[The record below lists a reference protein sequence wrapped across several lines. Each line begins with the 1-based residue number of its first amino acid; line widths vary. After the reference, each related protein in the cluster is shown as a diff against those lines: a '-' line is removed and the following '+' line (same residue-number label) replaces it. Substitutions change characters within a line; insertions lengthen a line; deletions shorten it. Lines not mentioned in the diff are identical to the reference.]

1 MHDAK
6 WAEVRVKV
14 SRESADA
21 VANFLFEL
29 GSPGLQIEEA
39 DERTVLR
46 GYLRREAQGK
56 AQQLSPYLQQ
66 LKALGLADGHEEFEV
81 TSLEQKDWLSIWRSR
96 ARPLRVGRRL
106 LITPS
111 WCEVPSNPDQIV
123 MIIDPQMAF
132 GTGEHATTRFC
143 LQALEELVREGDCV
157 LDVGTGSGILSIAAV
172 KLGAR
177 RTMGLDVDPQAV
189 AIARE
194 NARINDVS
202 QRSDFSCSA
211 LDSGVRS
218 ESFHRAVANIN
229 GEVLLPL
236 LRDIRR
242 VLLPGGHAILAGF
255 LAEEEGFLR
264 RGLTESGLRLCRVEC
279 QRGWLSAVA
288 RAGDVMP

>member
-1 MHDAK
+1 
-6 WAEVRVKV
+6 V
-14 SRESADA
+14 
-21 VANFLFEL
+21 
-29 GSPGLQIEEA
+29 

-46 GYLRREAQGK
+46 AYLRREVQGE
-56 AQQLSPYLQQ
+56 ARQLSRYLQQ
-66 LKALGLADGHEEFEV
+66 LKALGMTDGQEEFEV
-81 TSLEQKDWLSIWRSR
+81 TSLEQKDWLAIWRSR

-111 WCEVPSNPDQIV
+111 CWEVSSDPDQIV
-123 MIIDPQMAF
+123 IVIDPQMAF
-132 GTGEHATTRFC
+132 GTGEHSTTRFC
-143 LQALEELVREGDCV
+143 LGALEDLVREGDCV

-172 KLGAR
+172 KLGA
-177 RTMGLDVDPQAV
+177 MWAKGLDIDPQAV

-194 NARINDVS
+194 NARINDVF

-218 ESFHRAVANIN
+218 GSFHRAVANIN

-236 LRDIRR
+236 LADIRR

-255 LAEEEGFLR
+255 LAEEEGLLR
-264 RGLTESGLRLCRVEC
+264 RGLTESGLCLCRMEC
-279 QRGWLSAVA
+279 QQGWLSAVT